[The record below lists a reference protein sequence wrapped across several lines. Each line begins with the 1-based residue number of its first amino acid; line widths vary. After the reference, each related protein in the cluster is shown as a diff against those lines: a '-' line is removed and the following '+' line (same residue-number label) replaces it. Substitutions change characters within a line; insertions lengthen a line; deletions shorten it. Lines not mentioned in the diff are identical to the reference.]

1 MFLLAEFHQKL
12 IEKTIQQHRIIKFND
27 EINIPNTFEEF
38 RMMFDEKY
46 QLSTLTSEQL
56 FRKILKICLPIT
68 NKNLY
73 CKIKNCIDTNN
84 NFQCHRDRE
93 NIDIFRVEKNM
104 YMWIQGLEKL
114 LSFPIPSE
122 KKKWINQ
129 SIINHYHLY
138 NQVVSVRKELE
149 IYLLSINVSM
159 KNFMPSSKKGYD
171 FEKNVMLWL
180 KEKISILPES
190 NKYKIWTNINV
201 YKLGENEQ
209 VRNNKNNL
217 FYNQKNISDP
227 KGEIDIMI
235 VYVNKDFIIPLLVI
249 ECKTSMAGV
258 YHDIRR
264 MNTMIE
270 MLSSLPK
277 IRNIKTPWGDKQ
289 LIDTIQWNNVRY
301 IIEENI
307 SSIDIN
313 HPYFLNMALRI
324 SDKEDYFQNY
334 YLYYFERNEINYKN
348 QLNLI
353 KNRLDFFTSSIPYV
367 KMYYINLCKYYF
379 LFKNKPIYSICA
391 QL

>member
-1 MFLLAEFHQKL
+1 MLWIGGQITALE
-12 IEKTIQQHRIIKFND
+12 IIKGVF
-27 EINIPNTFEEF
+27 
-38 RMMFDEKY
+38 
-46 QLSTLTSEQL
+46 
-56 FRKILKICLPIT
+56 
-68 NKNLY
+68 
-73 CKIKNCIDTNN
+73 
-84 NFQCHRDRE
+84 
-93 NIDIFRVEKNM
+93 
-104 YMWIQGLEKL
+104 
-114 LSFPIPSE
+114 IPSAVSLL
-122 KKKWINQ
+122 IP
-129 SIINHYHLY
+129 L
-138 NQVVSVRKELE
+138 VVIAIML
-149 IYLLSINVSM
+149 
-159 KNFMPSSKKGYD
+159 KGKVVISPNSD
-171 FEKNVMLWL
+171 TKHTKQNLTNAFEKNVMLWL

-301 IIEENI
+301 IIEENV

-313 HPYFLNMALRI
+313 HPYFLNMA
-324 SDKEDYFQNY
+324 
-334 YLYYFERNEINYKN
+334 
-348 QLNLI
+348 
-353 KNRLDFFTSSIPYV
+353 
-367 KMYYINLCKYYF
+367 
-379 LFKNKPIYSICA
+379 
-391 QL
+391 